1 MVAYNSANPAARD
14 RGSGSKSL
22 EGLCPAFIGLS
33 SNSQPSP
40 TSSDRIR
47 IKVRSGQSEAEIEA
61 EAGRIRE
68 AIELIP
74 EIVSRLPAARAEP
87 FRQEAPSREPSQVQQ
102 SFSASSS
109 AEASIPSQQPG
120 ITVEKGD
127 SLSDIIS
134 KFFAD
139 PWGKSPKKLSEVRE
153 TLQSYGLN
161 YPKQSVAVALLRL
174 AKSSKI
180 RRFKSVGGE
189 YVYTASTAMMS
200 AQSQVLVLPDTD
212 EGPEDPAIETAA
224 NV

>member
-1 MVAYNSANPAARD
+1 
-14 RGSGSKSL
+14 
-22 EGLCPAFIGLS
+22 LS
-33 SNSQPSP
+33 SPSQSSSS
-40 TSSDRIR
+40 SSDRIR

-74 EIVSRLPAARAEP
+74 EIVSRLPAQRAETA
-87 FRQEAPSREPSQVQQ
+87 RREAGIGEPSPDQ
-102 SFSASSS
+102 
-109 AEASIPSQQPG
+109 PSLSPATAPDARYPAQQPG

-127 SLSDIIS
+127 SLNDIIS
-134 KFFAD
+134 KFFGD
-139 PWGKSPKKLSEVRE
+139 PWGKSPRKLSEVRE

-180 RRFKSVGGE
+180 RRFKSPGGE
-189 YVYTASTAMMS
+189 YVYTASTSMITGP
-200 AQSQVLVLPDTD
+200 SQVLVLPDSD
-212 EGPEDPAIETAA
+212 GAGEEPAIETAA

>member
-1 MVAYNSANPAARD
+1 MSSPSQSPA
-14 RGSGSKSL
+14 
-22 EGLCPAFIGLS
+22 S
-33 SNSQPSP
+33 S
-40 TSSDRIR
+40 TDRIR
-47 IKVRSGQSEAEIEA
+47 IKVRSGQAEAEIEA

-74 EIVSRLPAARAEP
+74 EIVSKLPNQRAEP
-87 FRQEAPSREPSQVQQ
+87 MRPEPVYREPASAAQ
-102 SFSASSS
+102 SASGSS
-109 AEASIPSQQPG
+109 SPDWFSPAQQPG

-139 PWGKSPKKLSEVRE
+139 PWGKSPRKLSEVRE

-189 YVYTASTAMMS
+189 YVYTTSTSMMTS
-200 AQSQVLVLPDTD
+200 QAQVLVLPDSD
-212 EGPEDPAIETAA
+212 ETEETSGPALSE

>member
-1 MVAYNSANPAARD
+1 M
-14 RGSGSKSL
+14 
-22 EGLCPAFIGLS
+22 S
-33 SNSQPSP
+33 SPSQSSP
-40 TSSDRIR
+40 SSDRIR

-61 EAGRIRE
+61 GADRIRE
-68 AIELIP
+68 AIDLIP
-74 EIVSRLPAARAEP
+74 EIISKLPAPRPEAIRSEP
-87 FRQEAPSREPSQVQQ
+87 VLR
-102 SFSASSS
+102 
-109 AEASIPSQQPG
+109 EASQIPQSSPASGAPDALSVAQQPG

-139 PWGKSPKKLSEVRE
+139 PWGKSPRKLSEVRE

-180 RRFKSVGGE
+180 RRFKSAGGE
-189 YVYTASTAMMS
+189 YVYTASTSMITGP
-200 AQSQVLVLPDTD
+200 SQVLVLPDSD
-212 EGPEDPAIETAA
+212 AASEEAAIETTA

>member
-1 MVAYNSANPAARD
+1 
-14 RGSGSKSL
+14 
-22 EGLCPAFIGLS
+22 LS
-33 SNSQPSP
+33 SPSQSS

-47 IKVRSGQSEAEIEA
+47 IKVRSGQAEAEVEA

-68 AIELIP
+68 AIDLIP
-74 EIVSRLPAARAEP
+74 EMVAKLPTQRTEP
-87 FRQEAPSREPSQVQQ
+87 ARQEAVFREPTQSQVSMASAGALEGQ
-102 SFSASSS
+102 SPA
-109 AEASIPSQQPG
+109 QQPG

-134 KFFAD
+134 KFFSE
-139 PWGKSPKKLSEVRE
+139 PWGKSPRKLSEVRE

-174 AKSSKI
+174 AKSSRI

-189 YVYTASTAMMS
+189 YVYTASTSMMS
-200 AQSQVLVLPDTD
+200 GPSQVLVLPDSD
-212 EGPEDPAIETAA
+212 PSPDDPAIESAA

>member
-1 MVAYNSANPAARD
+1 MSSSSSVGPNS
-14 RGSGSKSL
+14 
-22 EGLCPAFIGLS
+22 
-33 SNSQPSP
+33 
-40 TSSDRIR
+40 SSDRIR

-74 EIVSRLPAARAEP
+74 EIVSKLPSGRTDSLRLEP
-87 FRQEAPSREPSQVQQ
+87 TQREISQM
-102 SFSASSS
+102 SASSTF
-109 AEASIPSQQPG
+109 ATETASSPQQPG

-134 KFFAD
+134 KFFSD
-139 PWGKSPKKLSEVRE
+139 PWGKSPRKLSEVRE

-180 RRFKSVGGE
+180 RRFKSAGGE
-189 YVYTASTAMMS
+189 YVYTASTAMM
-200 AQSQVLVLPDTD
+200 AAPSQVLVLQDT
-212 EGPEDPAIETAA
+212 ELPVSIEEATIDAAA

>member
-1 MVAYNSANPAARD
+1 M
-14 RGSGSKSL
+14 
-22 EGLCPAFIGLS
+22 S
-33 SNSQPSP
+33 SPSP
-40 TSSDRIR
+40 SSPPSSDRIR

-74 EIVSRLPAARAEP
+74 EIVSRLPAQRVEHP
-87 FRQEAPSREPSQVQQ
+87 RQEVGIGEPS
-102 SFSASSS
+102 SAPPSPSSTT
-109 AEASIPSQQPG
+109 ASDASYPAQQPG

-134 KFFAD
+134 KFFGD
-139 PWGKSPKKLSEVRE
+139 PWGKTPRKLSEVRE

-174 AKSSKI
+174 AKSSRI
-180 RRFKSVGGE
+180 RRFKSAGGE
-189 YVYTASTAMMS
+189 YVYTTSTSMIAGP
-200 AQSQVLVLPDTD
+200 SQVLVLPDSDGAD
-212 EGPEDPAIETAA
+212 EEPAIETAA